1 MRDYE
6 DDDLEEVSKGRYLVD
21 TEDVL
26 DVDEVS
32 KCREGIPA
40 LQINCLP
47 TIIQI

>member
-6 DDDLEEVSKGRYLVD
+6 DDGFEEVSKGRYLVG

-32 KCREGIPA
+32 ECREGIPA
-40 LQINCLP
+40 LHIVY
-47 TIIQI
+47 